1 MSTTAIALQVGTAT
15 PATVPGLAAGQ
26 TAWTLDTGD
35 MVVIEAT
42 QPPIAGAPSSPAAQ
56 QHVAIKMRAWKVN
69 ADGTPAAGSAGIKL
83 EAPARVETILA
94 SGLAE
99 NTVTLSAQ
107 LASYTTAAL
116 NRIRTWLLVKAQLAS
131 IPHS

>member
-1 MSTTAIALQVGTAT
+1 
-15 PATVPGLAAGQ
+15 
-26 TAWTLDTGD
+26 
-35 MVVIEAT
+35 
-42 QPPIAGAPSSPAAQ
+42 
-56 QHVAIKMRAWKVN
+56 MRAWKVN
-69 ADGTPAAGSAGIKL
+69 ADGTPAADSAGIKL

>member
-1 MSTTAIALQVGTAT
+1 
-15 PATVPGLAAGQ
+15 
-26 TAWTLDTGD
+26 
-35 MVVIEAT
+35 
-42 QPPIAGAPSSPAAQ
+42 
-56 QHVAIKMRAWKVN
+56 
-69 ADGTPAAGSAGIKL
+69 
-83 EAPARVETILA
+83 VETILA